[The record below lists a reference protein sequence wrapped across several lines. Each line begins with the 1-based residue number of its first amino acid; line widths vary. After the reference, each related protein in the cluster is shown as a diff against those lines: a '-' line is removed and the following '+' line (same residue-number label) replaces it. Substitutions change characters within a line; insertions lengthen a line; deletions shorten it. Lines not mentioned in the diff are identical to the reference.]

1 MAILTEE
8 RMKKLDEAI
17 KQFKVTSKLDTEI
30 LDYIFDFMNCSY
42 KTYKTSKFFHDK
54 VLKYDFKLLEID
66 KRLSDLEKLVRLE
79 STKKDDK

>member
-17 KQFKVTSKLDTEI
+17 EQFKVTSKLDTEI
-30 LDYIFDFMNCSY
+30 LDFIFDFMNCS
-42 KTYKTSKFFHDK
+42 YKTSKFFHDK

-66 KRLSDLEKLVRLE
+66 KRLSDLEKLVRLD
-79 STKKDDK
+79 STKKDDR

>member
-17 KQFKVTSKLDTEI
+17 EQFKVTSKLDTEI
-30 LDYIFDFMNCSY
+30 LDFIFDFMNCS
-42 KTYKTSKFFHDK
+42 YKTSKFFHDK

-66 KRLSDLEKLVRLE
+66 KRLSDLEKLVRVE